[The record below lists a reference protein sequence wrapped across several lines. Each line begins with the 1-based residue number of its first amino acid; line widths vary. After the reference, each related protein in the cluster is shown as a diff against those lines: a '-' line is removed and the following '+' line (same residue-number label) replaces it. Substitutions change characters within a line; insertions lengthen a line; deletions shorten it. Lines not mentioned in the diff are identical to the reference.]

1 MIRPAIPHDEPALMA
16 LANET
21 GMFREGE
28 LEALAGMV
36 SEYFAGILGDDHFWV
51 VDDDGGL
58 QGAAYYAR
66 EMMGYGVWNLYF
78 IGVRQ
83 AGRRQ
88 GRAGALLR
96 NVEHALQA
104 RGARLLII
112 ETSGVDAFEPARRL
126 YRQNGYD
133 EEARIREFYDAGEDK
148 IIFRKKLGPEP
159 APFRPDTS
167 A

>member
-1 MIRPAIPHDEPALMA
+1 MIRPAIPQDEPDLMA
-16 LANET
+16 LAKET
-21 GMFREGE
+21 GMFNQGE

-36 SEYFAGILGDDHFWV
+36 AEYFAGTLGDDHFWV
-51 VDDDGGL
+51 IDDDSGL
-58 QGAAYYAR
+58 QSAAYYAR
-66 EMMGYGVWNLYF
+66 ETMAHGVWNLYF

-96 NVEHALQA
+96 HVERALQE
-104 RGARLLII
+104 RGARLLIV
-112 ETSGVDAFEPARRL
+112 ETSGFDAFEPARRL

-133 EEARIREFYDAGEDK
+133 EEARIREFYDTGEDK